1 MFTFTTQDGN
11 EVDAGFACPV
21 WASGRL
27 TDEPLIQGL
36 IPARFLLF
44 RHGLRCWETTRK
56 DQASCRAERKDN
68 DLQCR
73 CTLEGLPG
81 PRHVFQ
87 VVCEGRW

>member
-1 MFTFTTQDGN
+1 MPR
-11 EVDAGFACPV
+11 V
-21 WASGRL
+21 ASGRL

-36 IPARFLLF
+36 IPARFRLF

-81 PRHVFQ
+81 PRHVFKWC
-87 VVCEGRW
+87 VKADGDACWKPK